1 MMLVDDH
8 GSLLT
13 MVVAVNIVIV
23 GDEQSLLWVIPL
35 HPNHCFLLLLFQHIP
50 NTLFRGKFRI
60 FDGYT
65 SIFH

>member
-1 MMLVDDH
+1 
-8 GSLLT
+8 
-13 MVVAVNIVIV
+13 VIV

-50 NTLFRGKFRI
+50 NTLFRGKFPI